1 MKRIIKLE
9 WTKVSPYNFFKVLLI
24 ITAVLFLAVLF
35 VMSRIDVSVP
45 GFSWRNIFRFPNI
58 WQTFAWVA
66 SWFNVLL
73 AIMVIVITGNEFA
86 SRSFRQQVMSGLS
99 RNEWL
104 AGKGFLIVG
113 LALFGL
119 VLVIVAGIIYGLVF
133 TRDLTFG
140 IIFQNSGI
148 LFVYFLQAIGY
159 MILALLFINLVRSN
173 ALAIILYLLY
183 FIFFEPVVRLLT
195 PPEVR
200 AWFPVKI
207 ISHLTPLPEFL
218 KLASQGGNMDPDAL
232 GFEQIGLMAKQLP
245 QSTNLIMA
253 LVYVMI
259 FAVLT
264 WWIVKK
270 RDL

>member
-1 MKRIIKLE
+1 MKRIIKIE
-9 WTKVSPYNFFKVLLI
+9 WAKVSSYNFFKAILI
-24 ITAVLFLAVLF
+24 TTAVLFLAVLF

-58 WQTFAWVA
+58 WQTFTWVA

-73 AIMVIVITGNEFA
+73 AIMVIVITGNEFS

-104 AGKGFLIVG
+104 AGKGVLIGG
-113 LALFGL
+113 LALLGL
-119 VLVIVAGIIYGLVF
+119 VMVVLAGIIFGLIF
-133 TRDLTFG
+133 TRDLSFAM
-140 IIFQNSGI
+140 IFQNSGI
-148 LFVYFLQAIGY
+148 LLVYFLQAIGY
-159 MILALLFINLVRSN
+159 MILALLFINLLRSN

-195 PPEVR
+195 PAEVR

-207 ISHLTPLPEFL
+207 ISHLTPVPEFL

-245 QSTNLIMA
+245 QGLNLVMA
-253 LVYVMI
+253 FVYVFL